1 MKPLEMIHTIR
12 DWWQDLDDRTR
23 LWGGYALIILLAAAV
38 GWSALSA
45 RVQALEKKR
54 TARETVLKELLPLK
68 TVYLSARH
76 SSDQLRGRMATLR
89 PDDSPAKI
97 IEDTGIKGKSVKIVP
112 LKGEERS
119 GFIEDAADIRIEG
132 LTLNE
137 AINLLYRLE
146 KGSRPLVIKK
156 SSLRTRFDDPSRCDM
171 TLIIAL
177 LKPAPGQAKP

>member
-1 MKPLEMIHTIR
+1 MRPLEIIR
-12 DWWQDLDDRTR
+12 ERWQNLDGRTR
-23 LWGGYALIILLAAAV
+23 LWVGYALIALLAAAI

-45 RVQALEKKR
+45 KVQALEKKR
-54 TARETVLKELLPLK
+54 SARETVLKELMPLK
-68 TVYLSARH
+68 VAYLSARQ
-76 SSDQLRGRMATLR
+76 SSDQLKVRIASLR

-119 GFIEDAADIRIEG
+119 GFTEDAADIRIEG

-137 AINLLYRLE
+137 AVNLLYRLE

-156 SSLRTRFDDPSRCDM
+156 YNLRVRFDDPSRCDLS
-171 TLIIAL
+171 LILAL
-177 LKPAPGQAKP
+177 LRPAPGQAK